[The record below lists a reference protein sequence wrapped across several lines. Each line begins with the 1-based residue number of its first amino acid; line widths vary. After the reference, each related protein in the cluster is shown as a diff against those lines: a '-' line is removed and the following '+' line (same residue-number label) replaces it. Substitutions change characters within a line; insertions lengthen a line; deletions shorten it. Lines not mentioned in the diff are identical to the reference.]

1 MKSVL
6 ILLFLASGQSTPELI
21 RDISQ
26 SGRVLEIGTPESERL
41 SSGMQIAPG
50 VAPLISFRLLE
61 GRQHNRYANL
71 DLVIDDAGH

>member
-50 VAPLISFRLLE
+50 AAPLISFRLLE